1 MSQEN
6 VEIVRSSIET
16 YNADG
21 LEAAMA
27 FLHPEVEWHT
37 NLEWPEAPIFR
48 GHDGIRKLSSLLQD
62 VLGAVRIEAERFV
75 DVGDDVVVLGRLCV
89 TGTGS
94 GAATE
99 SHRAWV
105 YTLRQGRIIRQL
117 TFAED
122 AEALEAVGLS
132 EQDAQADS

>member
-48 GHDGIRKLSSLLQD
+48 GHDGIRELSSLLQD
-62 VLGAVRIEAERFV
+62 CLPCSKMCWVPFALS
-75 DVGDDVVVLGRLCV
+75 LS
-89 TGTGS
+89 GS
-94 GAATE
+94 
-99 SHRAWV
+99 
-105 YTLRQGRIIRQL
+105 
-117 TFAED
+117 
-122 AEALEAVGLS
+122 
-132 EQDAQADS
+132 

>member
-6 VEIVRSSIET
+6 VDIVRLSIAT

-27 FLHPEVEWHT
+27 FLHPEVEWFV
-37 NLEWPEAPIFR
+37 NLEWPEAPIYR
-48 GHDGIRKLSSLLQD
+48 GHDGIRELSSVLRD
-62 VLGAVRIEAERFV
+62 VLGAVRMEPDRFV
-75 DVGDDVVVLGRLCV
+75 DAGGDDVVVFGRLRV

-105 YTLRQGRIIRQL
+105 YTLRDGKIIRHL
-117 TFAED
+117 TFADD
-122 AEALEAVGLS
+122 AEALEAAGLS
-132 EQDAQADS
+132 E